1 MAGMSKKKQERDIK
15 FLENDMPRMKK
26 KLQNEREDVT
36 SVLEKCKAEMKI
48 MMIPVSIKQPGDS
61 FGELALLFDPNNP
74 NKIVKRAATIKTI
87 RDSVFAIINK
97 ADYRKVLAKIE

>member
-36 SVLEKCKAEMKI
+36 SVLEKCKAEMK
-48 MMIPVSIKQPGDS
+48 
-61 FGELALLFDPNNP
+61 
-74 NKIVKRAATIKTI
+74 
-87 RDSVFAIINK
+87 
-97 ADYRKVLAKIE
+97 